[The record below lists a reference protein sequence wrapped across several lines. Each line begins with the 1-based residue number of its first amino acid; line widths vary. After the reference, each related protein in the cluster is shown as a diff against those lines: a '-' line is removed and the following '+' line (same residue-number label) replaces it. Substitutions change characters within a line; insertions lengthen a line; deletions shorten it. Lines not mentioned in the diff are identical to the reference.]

1 MKAKL
6 IFIIAVVLFVTLGF
20 FKLQNA
26 FYLAASIEAFFL
38 CIYFIFD
45 AIKKPIS
52 GRLGILHAS
61 MSFIGL
67 LLLAFYIPHFTPQAS
82 YGNMNANS
90 FVADI
95 KIIFQVVIGFLLF
108 ASAQILFLLSV
119 SKKIR

>member
-20 FKLQNA
+20 LKLEKV

-38 CIYFIFD
+38 CIYFLFD

-52 GRLGILHAS
+52 VRLGIFHAS

-67 LLLAFYIPHFTPQAS
+67 LLLAFCVPHFTPQAS
-82 YGNMNANS
+82 YGNMDANS

-95 KIIFQVVIGFLLF
+95 KIIFKLVTGFLLF
-108 ASAQILFLLSV
+108 ASAQILFLLSI
-119 SKKIR
+119 SKKIK